1 MALIDTHSHCAWGID
16 DGIADQQAFMQ
27 LIEMA
32 KQDGISAII
41 ATPHLIPGMHDK
53 ADVKRIKQRLQEA
66 QAAADALQMKL
77 YAGAEIML
85 NAEYMRLF
93 QTQLY
98 LPLGASS
105 YVLVEFDAAWPLGI
119 AAAVEERLYEL
130 IVMGLRPLIA
140 HAERYFRKR
149 SELSRIQE
157 WVSMGC
163 VIQVNRTSLLGH
175 GGRIMRR
182 NALALIEQGLA
193 HIVATDAHRVE
204 GKRIERLSDVE
215 SFLKKHEGEEI
226 ASLLLRENPGRILR
240 DEKLISL
247 PAVKHR
253 FIR

>member
-1 MALIDTHSHCAWGID
+1 MALIDAHSHCAWGID
-16 DGIADQQAFMQ
+16 DGIADQQGFTR

-32 KQDGISAII
+32 KQDGIDAII
-41 ATPHLIPGMHDK
+41 ATPHLIPGMHTE
-53 ADVKRIKQRLQEA
+53 ADVKRIRQRLQEA
-66 QAAADALQMKL
+66 KAAADALQMRL
-77 YAGAEIML
+77 HTGAEIML

-93 QTQLY
+93 QAKLY
-98 LPLGASS
+98 LPLAASS
-105 YVLVEFDAAWPLGI
+105 YVLVEFDAAWPLGT
-119 AAAVEERLYEL
+119 AAAVEERLHEL

-182 NALALIEQGLA
+182 NALSLIEQGLA

-215 SFLKKHEGEEI
+215 AFLKKHMGEEK
-226 ASLLLRENPGRILR
+226 ARLLLRENPGRILC
-240 DEKLISL
+240 DEKLVSL
-247 PAVKHR
+247 PAARHR
-253 FIR
+253 FVR

>member
-1 MALIDTHSHCAWGID
+1 
-16 DGIADQQAFMQ
+16 
-27 LIEMA
+27 
-32 KQDGISAII
+32 
-41 ATPHLIPGMHDK
+41 
-53 ADVKRIKQRLQEA
+53 
-66 QAAADALQMKL
+66 
-77 YAGAEIML
+77 
-85 NAEYMRLF
+85 
-93 QTQLY
+93 
-98 LPLGASS
+98 
-105 YVLVEFDAAWPLGI
+105 
-119 AAAVEERLYEL
+119 
-130 IVMGLRPLIA
+130 
-140 HAERYFRKR
+140 
-149 SELSRIQE
+149 
-157 WVSMGC
+157 MGC